1 MNTIE
6 LITKI
11 LVFISILF
19 SFFSGKLFKRIINYT
34 FNRERK
40 RLLQLKELDYFI
52 DKLGND
58 FKDSFII
65 PDLKEQYFYLRTG
78 INTNITSIQKYIDLK
93 NKLGGNFTWKN
104 IKIAK
109 DYFIFKNNIIAVNIP
124 KWLVI
129 LTYISLGIIFALFI
143 ICIGMLIYFFDSF
156 ALFTKEIWV
165 KFVVIE
171 FIALTSAMFFL
182 HNIHPA
188 LQAISIKKRLRN
200 LN

>member
-1 MNTIE
+1 MEQTMDTIE

-52 DKLGND
+52 DKLGNN

-143 ICIGMLIYFFDSF
+143 IYIGMLIYFFDSF

-171 FIALTSAMFFL
+171 FITLTSAMFFCIIYTQ
-182 HNIHPA
+182 HYK
-188 LQAISIKKRLRN
+188 QFQ
-200 LN
+200 

>member
-11 LVFISILF
+11 LILISILF
-19 SFFSGKLFKRIINYT
+19 SFFSGKLFTRIINYT

-40 RLLQLKELDYFI
+40 RLPQLKELDYFI

-58 FKDSFII
+58 FKDNFII

-78 INTNITSIQKYIDLK
+78 INTNVTSIQKYIDLK

-109 DYFIFKNNIIAVNIP
+109 DYFILKNNIIAVNIP

-171 FIALTSAMFFL
+171 FITLTSAMFFL